1 MQGGRTVQQYRA
13 IDLSLFAI
21 ILIIFE
27 SVIVKAAVSWFPKEA
42 WTVSLAPAITAI
54 VMVRW
59 GPWCA
64 IHAALGGIVTVASLK
79 GDGLQFLIY
88 GAGNL
93 AALTVLPLLKKW
105 GWEKLH
111 QNVLVNFLFAVLT
124 VLAMQL
130 GRALVALITGTPADA
145 LPLFITT
152 DSITYIFTLVIL
164 WIAARMDGILEEQT
178 HYLARINDP
187 EREKEGYR

>member
-93 AALTVLPLLKKW
+93 AALTALPLLKKW